1 VNRGWSEEF
10 WRIVLLISAV
20 LLLSAI
26 FGEFFTWAAVAG
38 IGYLVWHLRNLLR
51 LVGWINRRLSGEPP
65 QSSGV
70 WEEVFLQLFRFRQ
83 RNRRRHKRLVSR
95 LSRFQEAAQAL
106 PNAIIVLN
114 NEGTI
119 EWCNNAATR
128 MLGIH
133 TSNDLGQRILNLVR
147 TPALVGYI
155 RQGEFD
161 EPLKIHSPVDENMS
175 LSIRIVPYGA
185 DQRLLIARDITRV
198 ERLEEM
204 RRDFVANVSHEMR
217 TPLTVISGYLELFA
231 ESDNRDSDD
240 FDDVI
245 VRMGEQAS
253 RLQSIIGDLLL
264 LSRLESDTYRAAHE
278 PVNIPQ
284 LLKVLVDEARS
295 LSGYK
300 NHTISLECDDK
311 LVIRGNEQELR
322 SAFSNLAFNA
332 VNYTPAGGEIT
343 LSWYSDSE
351 GAHFAVRDTGI
362 GIPAQHIDRLTE
374 RFYRVDVGRSRH
386 SGGTGLGLAIV
397 KHVLQ
402 RHRARLHIESQAGQ
416 GSVFRCDFPPEQIV
430 TASEKLS

>member
-1 VNRGWSEEF
+1 MQRGWREEL
-10 WRIVLLISAV
+10 WRIVFILLAV

-26 FGEFFTWAAVAG
+26 FGEFFTWAALAS
-38 IGYLVWHLRNLLR
+38 IGYLVWHLRSLWR
-51 LVGWINRRLSGEPP
+51 LVDWINRRLGGEPP

-70 WEEVFLQLFRFRQ
+70 WEEVFLQLHRFRQ

-114 NEGTI
+114 NEGAI
-119 EWCNNAATR
+119 EWCNSAATR

-147 TPALVGYI
+147 TPALVNYI
-155 RQGEFD
+155 KQAEFD
-161 EPLKIHSPVDENMS
+161 EPLKIPSPMDVTMI
-175 LSIRIVPYGA
+175 LSIRIVPYGS
-185 DQRLLIARDITRV
+185 DQRLLIARDVTRMQ
-198 ERLEEM
+198 RLEEM

-217 TPLTVISGYLELFA
+217 TPLTVICGYLELFA
-231 ESDNRDSDD
+231 EADNRDSDE
-240 FDDVI
+240 FDDV
-245 VRMGEQAS
+245 VVHMSEQAS

-264 LSRLESDTYRAAHE
+264 LSRLESESYSAALE
-278 PVNIPQ
+278 TVNVPQ
-284 LLKVLVDEARS
+284 LLKVLVEEARS

-300 NHTISLECDDK
+300 NHDISLECDDN
-311 LVIRGNEQELR
+311 LLIRGNEQELR

-332 VNYTPAGGEIT
+332 VNYTPNGGKII
-343 LSWYSDSE
+343 LSWYGDDD

-362 GIPAQHIDRLTE
+362 GIPAQHIERLTE

-402 RHRARLHIESQAGQ
+402 RHHARLHIESQPGQ
-416 GSVFRCDFPPEQIV
+416 GSVFRCDFSPQQIV
-430 TASEKLS
+430 TAVEELS

>member
-1 VNRGWSEEF
+1 VNRGWKEEL
-10 WRIVLLISAV
+10 WRIVFLAIAV
-20 LLLSAI
+20 LLFSAI
-26 FGEFFTWAAVAG
+26 FGEFFTWAALAG
-38 IGYLVWHLRNLLR
+38 LGYLVWHLRNLQK

-65 QSSGV
+65 LSSGV

-106 PNAIIVLN
+106 PNAIVVLDK
-114 NEGTI
+114 EGAI
-119 EWCNNAATR
+119 EWCNKAATH

-133 TSNDLGQRILNLVR
+133 TSQDLGQRILNLVR
-147 TPALVGYI
+147 TPALVSYI
-155 RQGEFD
+155 KQAEFD
-161 EPLKIHSPVDENMS
+161 EPLKIQSPVDENMS
-175 LSIRIVPYGA
+175 LSIRIVPYGV
-185 DQRLLIARDITRV
+185 DHRLLIARDITRV
-198 ERLEEM
+198 QRLEEM

-217 TPLTVISGYLELFA
+217 TPLTVICGYLELFA
-231 ESDNRDSDD
+231 EADNRDSDE

-245 VRMGEQAS
+245 VRMSEQAS

-264 LSRLESDTYRAAHE
+264 LSRLESETYSTKHE
-278 PVNIPQ
+278 TVNVPQ
-284 LLKVLVDEARS
+284 MLKVLAEEARS

-300 NHTISLECDDK
+300 NHDISLECDDN
-311 LVIRGNEQELR
+311 LFIIGNEQELR

-332 VNYTPAGGEIT
+332 VNYTPAGGEVS
-343 LSWYSDSE
+343 LSWYRDDE

-362 GIPAQHIDRLTE
+362 GIPAQHIERLTE

-402 RHRARLHIESQAGQ
+402 RHRASLHIESQAGQ
-416 GSVFRCDFPPEQIV
+416 GSLFRCDFTPEQIV
-430 TASEKLS
+430 TGAEKLS

>member
-1 VNRGWSEEF
+1 MKRGWSDEL
-10 WRIVLLISAV
+10 WRITFMVAAV
-20 LLLSAI
+20 LLLTAI
-26 FGEFFTWAAVAG
+26 FGEFFTWAALAG
-38 IGYLVWHLRNLLR
+38 IGYLTWHLHNLLK
-51 LVGWINRRLSGEPP
+51 LVDWINLRLGGEPP
-65 QSSGV
+65 ESSGI

-106 PNAIIVLN
+106 PDAIIVMN
-114 NEGTI
+114 NQGTI

-128 MLGIH
+128 MLGVH
-133 TSNDLGQRILNLVR
+133 TTNDLGQRILNLVR
-147 TPALVGYI
+147 TPALVSYI
-155 RQGEFD
+155 RQAEFAQ
-161 EPLKIHSPVDENMS
+161 PLNIPSPVNEGMS

-185 DQRLLIARDITRV
+185 VQRLLIARDITRMQ
-198 ERLEEM
+198 RLEEM

-217 TPLTVISGYLELFA
+217 TPLTVICGYLELFA
-231 ESDNRDSDD
+231 EADNRDSDE

-264 LSRLESDTYRAAHE
+264 LSRLEADTYRTTNE

-284 LLKVLVDEARS
+284 LLRVLVEEARS

-300 NHTISLECDDK
+300 NHEISLECDDRLLIK
-311 LVIRGNEQELR
+311 GNEQELR
-322 SAFSNLAFNA
+322 SAFSNLVFNA
-332 VNYTPAGGEIT
+332 VNYTPADGQIG
-343 LSWYSDSE
+343 LSWYQDE
-351 GAHFAVRDTGI
+351 VGAHFAVRDTGI
-362 GIPAQHIDRLTE
+362 GIPAQHIERLTE

-402 RHRARLHIESQAGQ
+402 RHRAHLHIESQAGQ
-416 GSVFRCDFPPEQIV
+416 GSLFRCDFPLELLM
-430 TASEKLS
+430 TDTEKLS